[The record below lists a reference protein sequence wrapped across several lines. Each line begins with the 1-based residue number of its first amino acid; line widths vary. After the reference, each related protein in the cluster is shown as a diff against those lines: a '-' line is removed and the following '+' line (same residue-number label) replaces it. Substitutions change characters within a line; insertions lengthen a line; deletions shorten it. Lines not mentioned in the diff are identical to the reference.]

1 MRIKKKFNR
10 INTMLHF
17 YNTLTRK
24 KQIFQPL
31 KGKIVKIYVCGPT
44 VYNFAHI
51 GNLRT
56 YIFEDVLRRAL
67 KYNGYKI
74 KQVVNITDVEDKI
87 IKKARQEKKNIYQIT
102 KLYTKIF
109 IEDLKKLNIEKAEKY
124 PLATKHIKE
133 MIGLISALIKKNVAY
148 KGEDGS
154 IYFNISK
161 FKNYGKL
168 SQLQKREIKIG
179 ARVNADEYNKKQA
192 QDFVLWKVKKN
203 GEPFWK
209 SPFGDGRPGWHIECS
224 AMAMKYLGET
234 FDIHAGGVDLIFPH
248 HENEIAQSEAA
259 TGKKFVN
266 YWLHGEHLLVNNK
279 KMSKSLGN
287 IYNLRDLEQK
297 NFNSLA
303 FRYLVLTSHYRSK
316 LNFTWGSLQAAQNG
330 LQNIYDYF
338 IEIKNE
344 LRINRQKNQKI
355 EYKTILKWNK
365 KFKETINDDLNTPK
379 MLSVVWEL
387 IKDKNTQP
395 KDKRTLLLMWDNIL
409 GLNINRYSSQHNQ
422 PKIPL
427 KIKQMAKK
435 REELRVNKQFI
446 PADLLRK
453 QIEKLG
459 YNIKDTTNGSEI
471 TPAGHRS

>member
-1 MRIKKKFNR
+1 MRLHQIRRERIYIFTNFYKFCQSLRIKKKFNR

-133 MIGLISALIKKNVAY
+133 MIGLISALIKKSVAY

-168 SQLQKREIKIG
+168 SQLQKR
-179 ARVNADEYNKKQA
+179 D
-192 QDFVLWKVKKN
+192 
-203 GEPFWK
+203 
-209 SPFGDGRPGWHIECS
+209 
-224 AMAMKYLGET
+224 
-234 FDIHAGGVDLIFPH
+234 
-248 HENEIAQSEAA
+248 
-259 TGKKFVN
+259 
-266 YWLHGEHLLVNNK
+266 
-279 KMSKSLGN
+279 
-287 IYNLRDLEQK
+287 
-297 NFNSLA
+297 
-303 FRYLVLTSHYRSK
+303 
-316 LNFTWGSLQAAQNG
+316 
-330 LQNIYDYF
+330 
-338 IEIKNE
+338 
-344 LRINRQKNQKI
+344 
-355 EYKTILKWNK
+355 
-365 KFKETINDDLNTPK
+365 
-379 MLSVVWEL
+379 
-387 IKDKNTQP
+387 
-395 KDKRTLLLMWDNIL
+395 
-409 GLNINRYSSQHNQ
+409 
-422 PKIPL
+422 
-427 KIKQMAKK
+427 
-435 REELRVNKQFI
+435 
-446 PADLLRK
+446 
-453 QIEKLG
+453 
-459 YNIKDTTNGSEI
+459 
-471 TPAGHRS
+471 